1 MLAEADTQYLLSKG
15 LDFEVTV
22 ESGMTCV
29 VVKDYALPEGYD
41 RSSTD
46 LLIRLP
52 AGFPDAQPDMFW
64 CDPAIRLSSNGGM
77 PQAADA
83 FEIHLGRTWQR
94 FSRHLPGGA
103 WRPGTDD
110 LGSWLSMVGGELART
125 AKS

>member
-1 MLAEADTQYLLSKG
+1 MLAEADEQYLRSKG

-22 ESGMTCV
+22 EGGMTCV
-29 VVKDYALPEGYD
+29 VIKGYPLPEGYD

-64 CDPAIRLSSNGGM
+64 CDPPIRLSSNGGM

-83 FEIHLGRTWQR
+83 IENHVGRAWQR

-110 LGSWLSMVGGELART
+110 LASWLSMVGGELART
-125 AKS
+125 ATS